1 MPSAHFSQTQA
12 TKSKITP
19 VRVVLLLLAL
29 VGVYILLP
37 QFRSFHQTWSVL
49 DSAVWPWALLA
60 AVAGAA
66 TFFAGAIIQFAAGD
80 SKGKFSDIVLLQ
92 FAGSFVNHLLPFS
105 LGGMGLTEEYYHKL
119 GIRRSQAVVF
129 VTIPIIFGTITTLA
143 ILIVTSPVALVHL
156 SESLRNN
163 HLTRVIVLV
172 LGVCILLALLTM
184 PLYRRRLGN
193 VLKQAKAG
201 LQGVR
206 DTRQLL
212 TVLLGSAALTLVTS
226 SALYLSVLAVHATV
240 SLVAAIILCISSSLV
255 SNVAPTPDGLG
266 ATEAALVFGLTR
278 AGLDLSQAIAGTLL
292 YRFVTAWLPILPGLI
307 ALRRI
312 DTKHIVR

>member
-1 MPSAHFSQTQA
+1 M
-12 TKSKITP
+12 
-19 VRVVLLLLAL
+19 AL

-49 DSAVWPWALLA
+49 HAAVLPWALLA
-60 AVAGAA
+60 ALAGVATFLAGAV
-66 TFFAGAIIQFAAGD
+66 IQFAAGD

-119 GIRRSQAVVF
+119 GIRRPQALVF
-129 VTIPIIFGTITTLA
+129 VTIPVIFGTITTLA
-143 ILIVTSPVALVHL
+143 ILIVTSPVTLVHL
-156 SESLRNN
+156 SESLRSN
-163 HLTRVIVLV
+163 HLTRVIVLI
-172 LGVCILLALLTM
+172 LGICILLGILTM
-184 PLYRRRLGN
+184 PLYAQRLSN
-193 VLKQAKAG
+193 VFKQAKSG
-201 LQGVR
+201 LRGVR
-206 DTRQLL
+206 DIRQLL
-212 TVLLGSAALTLVTS
+212 TILLGSVTLTLVTS

-240 SLVAAIILCISSSLV
+240 SLVAAILLCISSSLV

-278 AGLDLSQAIAGTLL
+278 AGLGLSQAIAGTLL